1 MISTAPAVKFG
12 IDAFSGPPLEVWPTS
27 TSEELLAAIKAVYR
41 QVLGNAHVMDSER
54 LVTAESQFLDGSYS
68 VQEFV
73 RAVAQSDF
81 YRARFFES
89 SAPYRFVELN
99 FKHLLG
105 RAPES
110 QEEISEHIRI
120 CVEQGYEAEID
131 SYIDSQEYQDSFG
144 QNVVPYYRGA
154 SSQVGKKQVGYNR
167 IFSLFRGPAEIDSGT
182 KGSNLV
188 EAVASNSS
196 SKITPPLSGGR
207 LGGYADATEK
217 TFKIVAKRGTSGRMR
232 RSKIEYVVS
241 GGKMTPTIQQIQR
254 KGATI
259 VSITEVA

>member
-120 CVEQGYEAEID
+120 CVEQGYEAEIN
-131 SYIDSQEYQDSFG
+131 SYIDSQEYHDSFG
-144 QNVVPYYRGA
+144 QNAVPYYRGA
-154 SSQVGKKQVGYNR
+154 SSQVGQKQIGYNR

-188 EAVASNSS
+188 EAVASNRS

-232 RSKIEYVVS
+232 RSKMEYVVS